1 MVRSESRLNSVSVS
15 EGADLASSDRSSQFW
30 PEAVS
35 NSEIDDV
42 ASDVDIFFF
51 LFFFFFELTVGIAM
65 GKDIV
70 WRENLRMEKR
80 ETIWRFKRGRST

>member
-51 LFFFFFELTVGIAM
+51 FFFFELTVGIAM

>member
-1 MVRSESRLNSVSVS
+1 MGELCGEDESRLNSVSVS
-15 EGADLASSDRSSQFW
+15 EGADFSASSDRLSQFW

-51 LFFFFFELTVGIAM
+51 FLL
-65 GKDIV
+65 
-70 WRENLRMEKR
+70 LL
-80 ETIWRFKRGRST
+80 

>member
-15 EGADLASSDRSSQFW
+15 EGADLASSDRLSQFW

-42 ASDVDIFFF
+42 ASDVDIFFS
-51 LFFFFFELTVGIAM
+51 FFFFFELAVGIAM
-65 GKDIV
+65 GKDIA
-70 WRENLRMEKR
+70 WRENLKMEKR

>member
-1 MVRSESRLNSVSVS
+1 MALGSRLAEEEKEEEYDDDETGLWGNCVVRSESRLNSVSVS
-15 EGADLASSDRSSQFW
+15 EGADLASSDRLSQFW

-51 LFFFFFELTVGIAM
+51 LFCNHNCT
-65 GKDIV
+65 
-70 WRENLRMEKR
+70 
-80 ETIWRFKRGRST
+80 SSHQ